1 VEQVKVFGKFF
12 IGIII
17 GLFSLGSLSII
28 LSIFLEKDREDFAY
42 LPKVPK
48 ASPLENF
55 DDFLDD

>member
-1 VEQVKVFGKFF
+1 MFGKFF

>member
-1 VEQVKVFGKFF
+1 MFGKFF

-28 LSIFLEKDREDFAY
+28 LSIFLEKDREDFVY

-48 ASPLENF
+48 ASPLENV
-55 DDFLDD
+55 DDFLSD